1 MSENSIPESFK
12 MTELGL
18 LPEEWGVVKLGDIAN
33 FKNGINFTRDQKGK
47 SGILTIDVFNMY
59 SEGIYVNP
67 TNLYRVNKQLNDD
80 YLLRNGDILFVRSS
94 LKREGVG
101 WTSLFRETQ
110 EQVTFCGFVIRARL
124 KSNSISPEF
133 LTNYLRANNA
143 RENLIA
149 SSGKVAITN
158 INQGMLG
165 RVTVPLPPLP
175 EQRAIANVLFT
186 VQQAKEKT
194 DTVISATKELKKS
207 LMRHLFTYGPVPVKK
222 FNEFDKLGEFN
233 EFDEFN
239 ELRVNEL
246 RVNELGVNELQN
258 AQNSKN
264 SIKLKETEI
273 RLMPGE
279 WDVVRVKDV
288 FELSRKPRNLSIEGN
303 EEIPFIPMELISEDS
318 KTVYG
323 WQIKKDSEISSGTFV
338 FKNDLIIAK
347 ITPSFEN
354 GKQAVVDNLP
364 TDYGYAT
371 TEVWPLHPKDNRV
384 IVEHLYSYLKI
395 PNVRTTMAS
404 KMEGTTGRQRLPRH
418 VVENLIIPLPP
429 IPIQQK
435 IASILSAVDK
445 KIEVEQTKRQSLDV
459 LFKSL
464 LHNLMT
470 GKLRVTEL

>member
-1 MSENSIPESFK
+1 
-12 MTELGL
+12 MT
-18 LPEEWGVVKLGDIAN
+18 PPK

-67 TNLYRVNKQLNDD
+67 TNLYRVNKQINDD

-124 KSNSISPEF
+124 KSNNISPEF
-133 LTNYLRANNA
+133 LTNYLRTNNA

-175 EQRAIANVLFT
+175 EQQKIAEVLST

-194 DTVISATKELKKS
+194 DAVISTTNELKKS

-222 FNEFDKLGEFN
+222 FNELDEFG
-233 EFDEFN
+233 EFDEF
-239 ELRVNEL
+239 
-246 RVNELGVNELQN
+246 GVNELQN

-264 SIKLKETEI
+264 SKNSIKLKETEI
-273 RLMPGE
+273 GLMPGE

-395 PNVRTTMAS
+395 QNVRTTMAS

-418 VVENLIIPLPP
+418 VVENLMIPLPP
-429 IPIQQK
+429 LPTQQK

-445 KIEVEQTKRQSLDV
+445 KIEAEEAKRKTLNE

-464 LHNLMT
+464 LQNLMT